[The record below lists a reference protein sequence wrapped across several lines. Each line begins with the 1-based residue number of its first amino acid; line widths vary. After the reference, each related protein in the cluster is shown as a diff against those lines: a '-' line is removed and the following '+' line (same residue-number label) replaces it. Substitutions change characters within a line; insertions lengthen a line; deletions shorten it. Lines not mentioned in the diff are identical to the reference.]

1 MLSAWELTTLVAVG
15 IVAAVLVIF
24 ALQVLGTVRK
34 LASEVKLM
42 REALQITV
50 REVPQPQ
57 QAEAQPEVR
66 TPATEPL
73 LAHPVEKEIEEGR
86 TPIPTPPQ
94 VFEGP
99 PASAPQPVGQQP
111 QAPPTEEPLTFS
123 SLDELARHYG
133 LQGVVIFDSAGQV
146 IDYVGSVEPEK
157 VAALLAEAYSVI
169 SMSNE
174 GVRLVVLED
183 DVNEAVAKLE
193 AFAEREV
200 YVYVRPSGKI
210 PLDSLKRA
218 ISSCSSFLHAM
229 LGVRRG

>member
-1 MLSAWELTTLVAVG
+1 MLSAQELTTLVAVG

-66 TPATEPL
+66 TQAAESPVTP
-73 LAHPVEKEIEEGR
+73 PVEKEAEEAR
-86 TPIPTPPQ
+86 TPSPTPLK
-94 VFEGP
+94 VLEGP
-99 PASAPQPVGQQP
+99 PATAPQPVGQRP
-111 QAPPTEEPLTFS
+111 QAPLPEEPLTFS

-133 LQGVVIFDSAGQV
+133 LQEVVIFDSAGQV

-174 GVRLVVLED
+174 GVRLIVLED

-193 AFAEREV
+193 TFAEREV

-210 PLDSLKRA
+210 PLDSLRRA

>member
-1 MLSAWELTTLVAVG
+1 MLSAQELTTLVAVG

-66 TPATEPL
+66 TQATEPL
-73 LAHPVEKEIEEGR
+73 PAPPVEKEAEEAQ
-86 TPIPTPPQ
+86 TPSPTPLQ

-99 PASAPQPVGQQP
+99 PATAPQPVGQQP
-111 QAPPTEEPLTFS
+111 RGPPPEEPLTFS
-123 SLDELARHYG
+123 SLDELAKNYG

-146 IDYVGSVEPEK
+146 IDFVGSVEAEK

-174 GVRLVVLED
+174 GVRLIVLED

-193 AFAEREV
+193 TFAEREV

-210 PLDSLKRA
+210 PVDSLRRA

>member
-1 MLSAWELTTLVAVG
+1 MLYGQELTTLVAVG

-66 TPATEPL
+66 TQATEPL
-73 LAHPVEKEIEEGR
+73 PAPPVEKEAEEAQ
-86 TPIPTPPQ
+86 TPSPTPLQ

-99 PASAPQPVGQQP
+99 PATAPQPVGQQP
-111 QAPPTEEPLTFS
+111 RGPPPEEPLTFS
-123 SLDELARHYG
+123 SLDELAKHYG

-146 IDYVGSVEPEK
+146 IDFVGSVEAEK

-174 GVRLVVLED
+174 GVRLIVLED

-210 PLDSLKRA
+210 PPDSLKSA

>member
-1 MLSAWELTTLVAVG
+1 MLSVQELTTLVAAG
-15 IVAAVLVIF
+15 IVAAVFAIF

-42 REALQITV
+42 REAMQITV

-66 TPATEPL
+66 TQATEPL
-73 LAHPVEKEIEEGR
+73 PASPVEKEAEEAR
-86 TPIPTPPQ
+86 TPGPTPLQ

-99 PASAPQPVGQQP
+99 TATAPQPVGQQP
-111 QAPPTEEPLTFS
+111 QAPPPEEPLTFS

-174 GVRLVVLED
+174 GVRLVVLEN

-210 PLDSLKRA
+210 PLDSLRRA